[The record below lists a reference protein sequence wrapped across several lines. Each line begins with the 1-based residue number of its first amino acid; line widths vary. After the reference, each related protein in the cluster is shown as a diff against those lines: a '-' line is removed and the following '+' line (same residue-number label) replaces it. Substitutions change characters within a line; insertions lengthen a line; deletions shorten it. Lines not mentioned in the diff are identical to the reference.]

1 MESPLRLK
9 DYLDKVKRQP
19 ALLDYK
25 PLKLPGQCAADC
37 PICGGIGWLRYDVPV
52 SDPQFGRMRVCPNRL
67 PDVLAKESGLSTGEL
82 EATWDDVMN
91 INNALEAVRVVKQT
105 LERGSGWVTLW
116 GEWGLSKSLL
126 LQIAVAESL
135 RSGKPAAYTR
145 MVEILDDLRAAF
157 DGSESSDARLER
169 WANVPVLA
177 IDEFEKLKE
186 TEYANE
192 RRFLLLDRRYQDAIR
207 GNSIT
212 IISSNKDPRD
222 LPGEIC
228 SRMYDGRFA
237 VVHMT
242 GKDVRPLMRW

>member
-1 MESPLRLK
+1 MEILK
-9 DYLDKVKRQP
+9 DYLDKFKHQP
-19 ALLDYK
+19 AQEYT

-37 PICGGIGWLRYDVPV
+37 PVCGGIGWVRYDLPIT
-52 SDPQFGRMRVCPNRL
+52 DPRFGRMEVCPNRMA
-67 PDVLAKESGLSTGEL
+67 DVLAQESGLECGEL
-82 EATWDDVMN
+82 DAKWGDVAN
-91 INNALEAVRVVKQT
+91 LNNALEAVRVVQET
-105 LERGSGWVTLW
+105 IERGAGWVTLW
-116 GEWGLSKSLL
+116 GDWGLSKSLI

-157 DGSESSDARLER
+157 DGSESSESRLER
-169 WANVPVLA
+169 WTNVPVLA
-177 IDEFEKLKE
+177 IDEIEKVKE

-212 IISSNKDPRD
+212 IISSNRNPRE

-228 SRMYDGRFA
+228 SRIFDGRFA
-237 VVHMT
+237 VVHLT
-242 GKDVRPLMRW
+242 GDDVRPMMRW